1 LFDGEIDMATFQAC
15 VLEDANYKKYK
26 DVLKTVKAGA
36 NLLQIK
42 QEAKTLHAT
51 RGSRELYKSRVSP
64 DPLIAAEMQDSANR
78 SRMIE
83 LKALLLNEQELLESS
98 ISLCKKHLKAAY
110 QAELQKLGTTVAAR
124 SGAVD
129 TIFARGSEYLSQVN
143 VVLAILD
150 LYIKDIDAAGYKH
163 TNVRELLKLDRA
175 GREVV

>member
-1 LFDGEIDMATFQAC
+1 MASFQSC
-15 VLEDANYKKYK
+15 VVDDANYKKYK

-36 NLLQIK
+36 NLLAIK

-51 RGSRELYKSRVSP
+51 RSSRELYKARVSP
-64 DPLIAAEMQDSANR
+64 DPLISAEMQDSSIR
-78 SRMIE
+78 SRLIE
-83 LKALLLNEQELLESS
+83 LKALLLNEQELLESA

-110 QAELQKLGTTVAAR
+110 VDELAKLGSTIAAR

-163 TNVRELLKLDRA
+163 SNVRELLKLDRA
-175 GREVV
+175 GKEVS